1 MGRVFD
7 YESRSKGVARAKPSK
22 GRKRTEKSKR
32 ATKYEKSGTERIVDD
47 VEFEGEDFQKP
58 RDVDYGCPI
67 QIQSTKSRGT

>member
-1 MGRVFD
+1 MKVEVRA
-7 YESRSKGVARAKPSK
+7 SQKPNRAKEESE
-22 GRKRTEKSKR
+22 RKRARERRSMR
-32 ATKYEKSGTERIVDD
+32 SSGTERIVDD